1 MRIVISACTH
11 RAFSDGPLP
20 LAHLRL
26 RQLVAVNENAAQP
39 KVKLGIDRP
48 HPPGSTL
55 AFHTKRMAYGRV
67 ELIIVVLALV
77 AGSVAM
83 PLLQGFAVPI
93 MTTSEQRPEV
103 FRGSPIAPALQS
115 PQENG

>member
-39 KVKLGIDRP
+39 KVNWASIVPTPREAPSLFIPKGRP
-48 HPPGSTL
+48 TGGLNSLLWCLHSLL
-55 AFHTKRMAYGRV
+55 ASSQCLCFRV
-67 ELIIVVLALV
+67 SRCL
-77 AGSVAM
+77 S
-83 PLLQGFAVPI
+83 
-93 MTTSEQRPEV
+93 
-103 FRGSPIAPALQS
+103 
-115 PQENG
+115 